1 MRKQAKQRPDLQAVP
16 LLKHEPLYI
25 GIDVGKMK
33 HVAGFV
39 STTLLERHQR
49 FEACPALAFENSREG
64 FRALIERIQSLAPLE
79 HCFILMEKTGH
90 YHFALQQYLQECDL
104 PVYTMHVQT
113 RPAGMLKTD
122 KRDALG
128 LANTLYNQLQLGIQV
143 ADKTHL
149 VRRAEPP
156 TAAAAQL
163 KGLIRHR
170 YELVRESTQRKN
182 KLTAICDEIFPELTS
197 VLKDPNLPT
206 ALTLREKF
214 PTPHAIA
221 TASLTALQE
230 VRGYTRTL
238 PDSKLLELQRLAAS
252 SIGTKDVTRQR
263 SLVLEQGQLM
273 KELRLL
279 QEHIGQLES
288 EIKTIV
294 DQARE
299 GKILLSMG
307 IGPIQAAT
315 IIATIGSILN
325 FPNAGTLKS
334 YCGWA
339 PMREQ
344 TGTTFDRSHL
354 TARGSRTM
362 RQMMVLIVANLT
374 RQETEWS
381 YLYKRL
387 VQAKCPYDEHTGERK
402 GKLRIMGRVAGQMI
416 ETMYAL
422 LKKDVEILSKITPGQ
437 EPPPPILYDPALHRR
452 HREGHYQPLK
462 SSSPPSIIMLQP
474 K

>member
-90 YHFALQQYLQECDL
+90 YHLALQQYLQECDL

-263 SLVLEQGQLM
+263 SLVLEQG
-273 KELRLL
+273 
-279 QEHIGQLES
+279 
-288 EIKTIV
+288 
-294 DQARE
+294 
-299 GKILLSMG
+299 
-307 IGPIQAAT
+307 
-315 IIATIGSILN
+315 
-325 FPNAGTLKS
+325 
-334 YCGWA
+334 
-339 PMREQ
+339 
-344 TGTTFDRSHL
+344 
-354 TARGSRTM
+354 
-362 RQMMVLIVANLT
+362 
-374 RQETEWS
+374 
-381 YLYKRL
+381 
-387 VQAKCPYDEHTGERK
+387 
-402 GKLRIMGRVAGQMI
+402 
-416 ETMYAL
+416 
-422 LKKDVEILSKITPGQ
+422 
-437 EPPPPILYDPALHRR
+437 
-452 HREGHYQPLK
+452 
-462 SSSPPSIIMLQP
+462 
-474 K
+474 

>member
-1 MRKQAKQRPDLQAVP
+1 MCSPPGRGISPMRKQAKQRPDLQAVP

-182 KLTAICDEIFPELTS
+182 KLTAICDEIFTELTS
-197 VLKDPNLPT
+197 VLKDPNSLV
-206 ALTLREKF
+206 ALALREQF
-214 PTPHAIA
+214 PTPQALAIA
-221 TASLTALQE
+221 SFPTLQLI
-230 VRGYTRTL
+230 RGGARSIS
-238 PDSKLLELQRLAAS
+238 DAKLLELQRLAAQ
-252 SIGTKDVTRQR
+252 SIGVKDMARLR
-263 SLVLEQGQLM
+263 GLLLEQRQLI

-279 QEHIGQLES
+279 REHVDQLES
-288 EIKTIV
+288 EIGSIV
-294 DQARE
+294 EQARE
-299 GKILLSMG
+299 GQILLSFPG
-307 IGPIQAAT
+307 IGPVMAAT
-315 IIATIGSILN
+315 MIAAIGSIHN
-325 FPNAGTLKS
+325 FPSAATLKS
-334 YCGWA
+334 YFGWA
-339 PMREQ
+339 PIREQ
-344 TGTTFDRSHL
+344 TGTSYDRSRL
-354 TARGSRTM
+354 TRGGTRTM
-362 RQMMVLIVANLT
+362 KQMLFLVVFQAIRLRDEEGQTLCSVL
-374 RQETEWS
+374 
-381 YLYKRL
+381 
-387 VQAKCPYDEHTGERK
+387 
-402 GKLRIMGRVAGQMI
+402 
-416 ETMYAL
+416 
-422 LKKDVEILSKITPGQ
+422 PGH
-437 EPPPPILYDPALHRR
+437 L
-452 HREGHYQPLK
+452 
-462 SSSPPSIIMLQP
+462 
-474 K
+474 